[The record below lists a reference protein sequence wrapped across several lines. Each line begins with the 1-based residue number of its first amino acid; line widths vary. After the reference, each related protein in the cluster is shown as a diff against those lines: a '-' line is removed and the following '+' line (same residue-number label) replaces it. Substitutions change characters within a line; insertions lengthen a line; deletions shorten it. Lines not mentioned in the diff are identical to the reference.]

1 MIGFPPLFW
10 KTDTG
15 NRLKIA
21 YLFAKEYLATYRVS
35 DATYKETLDMI
46 GSKKGLI
53 EFILAISHYIGL
65 AAQLNILRVPNP
77 GDKQFF
83 D

>member
-1 MIGFPPLFW
+1 
-10 KTDTG
+10 
-15 NRLKIA
+15 
-21 YLFAKEYLATYRVS
+21 
-35 DATYKETLDMI
+35 MI

-77 GDKQFF
+77 GEKQFF

>member
-1 MIGFPPLFW
+1 
-10 KTDTG
+10 
-15 NRLKIA
+15 
-21 YLFAKEYLATYRVS
+21 
-35 DATYKETLDMI
+35 MI

-53 EFILAISHYIGL
+53 EFIPISHYIGL
-65 AAQLNILRVPNP
+65 AAQNILRVPNP